1 MTIAIGLLASDG
13 IVVAADTQITAGT
26 GKTTMGKIGAGISSH
41 GDGVGSCIVAGAG
54 SVVHMRHCSGLLQS
68 VFMDRRGL
76 VGDSLQDAVTE
87 ELARFH
93 ETHIVPFSN
102 VPFDERPSATFILAY
117 QRKDHVRFG
126 RRTIP
131 L

>member
-102 VPFDERPSATFILAY
+102 VHLMNGHLQPSSWRINEKTI
-117 QRKDHVRFG
+117 VRFG